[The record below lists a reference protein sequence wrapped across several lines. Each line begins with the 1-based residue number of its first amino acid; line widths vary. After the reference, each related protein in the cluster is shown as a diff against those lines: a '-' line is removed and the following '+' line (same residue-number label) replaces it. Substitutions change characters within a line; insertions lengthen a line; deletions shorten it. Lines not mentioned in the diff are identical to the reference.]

1 MKRAVAALPAE
12 DEDAV
17 GGDGDGAVSAAS
29 GGALARG
36 SQRAPVECRVDEMR
50 VVEGRALVVVRSGR
64 GAVSAEDDV
73 RDRGAALDG
82 DARVRLAPRGAF
94 AASENA
100 LALLRA
106 CDGGGGRGGEGGGRE
121 RRASGALA
129 RENAGEGARSV
140 RGSAEGE
147 GTRGD
152 DA

>member
-29 GGALARG
+29 GGRLPEGLSARQL
-36 SQRAPVECRVDEMR
+36 SVASMR
-50 VVEGRALVVVRSGR
+50 CASSEGRALVVVRSGR

-82 DARVRLAPRGAF
+82 DARVRLAPRGAV

-106 CDGGGGRGGEGGGRE
+106 AMEGEGGEARGR
-121 RRASGALA
+121 A
-129 RENAGEGARSV
+129 
-140 RGSAEGE
+140 
-147 GTRGD
+147 
-152 DA
+152 